1 MKEFLQEF
9 WLWIT
14 VPFLLVVAG
23 LAGLWFLSAGD
34 GPTPFVYNVF

>member
-1 MKEFLQEF
+1 MKDFLQEF

-14 VPFLLVVAG
+14 VPFLLVVVG
-23 LAGLWFLSAGD
+23 LAVLWFLSSGD

>member
-9 WLWIT
+9 WLWIA
-14 VPFLLVVAG
+14 VPFLLVIGALVV
-23 LAGLWFLSAGD
+23 LYFMSTGD

>member
-14 VPFLLVVAG
+14 VPFLLVVVG
-23 LAGLWFLSAGD
+23 LFLLWFVSKGD
-34 GPTPFVYNVF
+34 GPTPFTYNVF